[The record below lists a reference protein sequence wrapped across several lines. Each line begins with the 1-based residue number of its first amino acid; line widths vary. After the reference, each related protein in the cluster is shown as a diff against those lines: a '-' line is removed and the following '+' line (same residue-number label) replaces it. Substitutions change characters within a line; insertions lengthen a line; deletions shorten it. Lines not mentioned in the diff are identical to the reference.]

1 MQQSKWKPV
10 TIFSDNMLDLNLFE
24 NFIAY
29 FRDCNELMPVEF
41 YLRILQQVFF
51 FFSFFFEKIQNI
63 KEQMKVMK
71 HVWPSSCYI
80 GFMFN
85 SYLIQLVQSLRLY
98 IMTTL

>member
-51 FFSFFFEKIQNI
+51 FFFPFFWK
-63 KEQMKVMK
+63 K
-71 HVWPSSCYI
+71 Y
-80 GFMFN
+80 
-85 SYLIQLVQSLRLY
+85 R
-98 IMTTL
+98 TLKSK

>member
-41 YLRILQQVFF
+41 YLRILQQD
-51 FFSFFFEKIQNI
+51 
-63 KEQMKVMK
+63 
-71 HVWPSSCYI
+71 
-80 GFMFN
+80 
-85 SYLIQLVQSLRLY
+85 
-98 IMTTL
+98 